1 MGPDTITSQ
10 GPLSCARTASGRDPS
25 TYGGSPHRGT
35 LEKPEAQVGRW
46 FRHSPN
52 RAISSSLTA
61 V

>member
-10 GPLSCARTASGRDPS
+10 GPLSCARTASSRDPS
-25 TYGGSPHRGT
+25 THVGSPHRGT
-35 LEKPEAQVGRW
+35 LEKAQVGRW
-46 FRHSPN
+46 FRHSPK